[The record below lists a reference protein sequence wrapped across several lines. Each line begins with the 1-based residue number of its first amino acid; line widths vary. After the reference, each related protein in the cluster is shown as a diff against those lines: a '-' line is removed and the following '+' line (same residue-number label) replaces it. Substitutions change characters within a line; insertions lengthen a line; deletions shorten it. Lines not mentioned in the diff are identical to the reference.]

1 MQSTRVVSILA
12 AALALAV
19 SAAAQGP
26 GVRAFPPLVAAGV
39 QIFDVQPFEGAAVA
53 RDAPFS
59 AEAVTEVTQ
68 TLADGNRIE
77 RTLTSSIA
85 RDSRGRVRREEQIAL
100 LGPLAVQGD
109 VPAVV
114 TITDPERGHFTLDD
128 RRKVAM
134 HMPMPRLERAPQGGG
149 DVTFFFSQGAAIGT
163 AIGAARAG
171 GATFQ
176 AAITPPDV
184 TTEKLGQREIDGM
197 LAEGT
202 RTTFTIP
209 ARTLGNLNPIDIV
222 TERWYSPD
230 LQMAVLITR
239 HDPRAGDTTYRLV
252 NVVRAE
258 PPADLFEVP
267 ADYTVQQAPAFKAIQ
282 TLPPR

>member
-1 MQSTRVVSILA
+1 MD
-12 AALALAV
+12 ALPPIA
-19 SAAAQGP
+19 SAA
-26 GVRAFPPLVAAGV
+26 V
-39 QIFDVQPFEGAAVA
+39 QLFDVQPFEDATVVRG
-53 RDAPFS
+53 APFS
-59 AEAVTEVTQ
+59 AEAVTEITQ
-68 TLADGNRIE
+68 TLTDGNRIE

-85 RDSRGRVRREEQIAL
+85 RDSRGRVRREEHIAL

-114 TITDPERGHFTLDD
+114 TITDPERGHFTLDE

-134 HMPMPRLERAPQGGG
+134 HLPMPSLERAPQGSG
-149 DVTFFFSQGAAIGT
+149 DVTFFFSQGAAIGQ
-163 AIGAARAG
+163 AVGAARVG
-171 GATFQ
+171 GAMFQ
-176 AAITPPDV
+176 AAVTPPDV
-184 TTEKLGQREIDGM
+184 KTEKLGQRDIDGVPS
-197 LAEGT
+197 EGT

-209 ARTLGNLNPIDIV
+209 ARTLGNVNPIDIV

-239 HDPRAGDTTYRLV
+239 RDPRAGETTYRLV

-267 ADYTVQQAPAFKAIQ
+267 ADYTVRQAPAFKAIRA
-282 TLPPR
+282 LPPR